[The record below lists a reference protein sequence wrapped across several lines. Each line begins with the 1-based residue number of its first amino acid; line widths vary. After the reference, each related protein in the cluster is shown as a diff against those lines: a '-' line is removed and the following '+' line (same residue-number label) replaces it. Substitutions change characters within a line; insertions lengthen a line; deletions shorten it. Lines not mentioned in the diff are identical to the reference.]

1 MYQEIRM
8 AKILIVEDKKDLV
21 EGLVFNFQAQ
31 GYETTVAYDG
41 EEGLSAAINENPDL
55 IILDI
60 MLPKKDGFQVCRVL
74 RDKGFDMPILMLTAR
89 SEEADKVLGFDVGA
103 DDYLTKPFG
112 ILELSARVRAL
123 LKRQRKDPQEVEG
136 FRFGECVLDFKN
148 HSAEKGG
155 AAIELTAREFA
166 MMQLFVKNRGRVIS
180 RDKFLDEIW
189 GYDRF
194 PTTRTVDIHIAR
206 LRQKLEKNPDSPEF
220 ILTVHGFG
228 YKFVG

>member
-1 MYQEIRM
+1 M

-21 EGLVFNFQAQ
+21 EGLVFNLQAQ
-31 GYETTVAYDG
+31 GYETSVAYDG
-41 EEGLSAAINENPDL
+41 EEGLSIATKENPDL
-55 IILDI
+55 IILDV
-60 MLPKKDGFQVCRVL
+60 MLPKKDGFQVCRAL
-74 RDKGFDMPILMLTAR
+74 RSEGFDMPVLMLTAR

-123 LKRQRKDPQEVEG
+123 LKRRRKEPQEFDE
-136 FRFGECVLDFKN
+136 FRFGECFLDFKN
-148 HSAEKGG
+148 HKAKKGSVTV
-155 AAIELTAREFA
+155 ELTAREFA

-180 RDKFLDEIW
+180 RDEFLDEIW

-206 LRQKLEKNPDSPEF
+206 LRQKLEEKPDSPEF
-220 ILTVHGFG
+220 ILTVHGYG